1 MNYFDPDVVRKA
13 DSIAAERYGIT
24 GTILMENA
32 GRSVCDALLSS
43 YPKCRSACILCGP
56 GNNGG
61 DGFVVARHLDLHGVS
76 VRVFTSCSKDSF
88 QGDASYHRDILSRLG
103 IDIRESAGLSDQD
116 IQTEMIQSD
125 VCVDSLLGT
134 GSSGA
139 PRGEIARLI
148 RLSGVARH
156 ILSVDIPS
164 GIDPRTGDVFDP
176 CIRAEITVSLLAAKS
191 GLAVLPAREAAGRVV
206 IGSIGI
212 EERKVLRG
220 FPRIVEATQE
230 IFVSRFPDTGPE
242 CHKYKKGSV
251 LVVSGSDEYPGAP
264 LLCVG
269 GALRSG
275 AGVVRLVSPEASA
288 RACVSLYPEAI
299 CVKAAPDME
308 APDLFRK
315 SSAALRAIV
324 CGPGIGRSD
333 WGRRWTETVWE
344 QRGVPTVFDG
354 DSLFWLSVAFE
365 SVMRRPDVLLTPHD
379 GEAARL
385 LGISVDDVRRDRLGA
400 ARRISERYGPVLLK
414 GWTTIV
420 DDGTRTAVVS
430 RGSAVLAVAG
440 SGDVLSGCAGSMLAF
455 GMTPYEAGCAA
466 SWIHG
471 ESGANWARRN
481 GQLGML
487 AREIAE
493 GIPGVLSELS
503 TRWDNPCAVVG

>member
-1 MNYFDPDVVRKA
+1 MNYFDPEFVREA
-13 DSIAAERYGIT
+13 DSIAAGRYGIS

-43 YPKCRSACILCGP
+43 YPKCLSACILCGP

-61 DGFVVARHLDLHGVS
+61 DGFVVARHLALHGVS
-76 VRVFTSCSKDSF
+76 VRVFASCSKDSF
-88 QGDASYHRDILSRLG
+88 QGDASYHRDILSGLG
-103 IDIRESAGLSDQD
+103 IDIRESAGLSDQE

-148 RLSGVARH
+148 RLSGVVHH

-164 GIDPRTGDVFDP
+164 GIDPRTGEVFAP

-191 GLAVLPAREAAGRVV
+191 GLSVLPARAAAGRIV
-206 IGSIGI
+206 IGSIGV
-212 EERKVLRG
+212 EERKVLG
-220 FPRIVEATQE
+220 GSPRVVDATLG

-242 CHKYKKGSV
+242 CHKYKKGS
-251 LVVSGSDEYPGAP
+251 LLIVSGSDEYPGAP

-299 CVKAAPDME
+299 CENTDSDMKEPDV
-308 APDLFRK
+308 FRE
-315 SSAALRAIV
+315 SSTAFRAIV

-333 WGRRWTETVWE
+333 RGRRWTEIFWE
-344 QRGVPTVFDG
+344 QQGIPTVFDG
-354 DSLFWLSVAFE
+354 DSLFWLSVVFE
-365 SVMRRPDVLLTPHD
+365 SVTRRSDVLLTPHD

-385 LGISVDDVRRDRLGA
+385 LGISIDEVRRDRLGA

-430 RGSAVLAVAG
+430 RGSAALAVAG

-481 GQLGML
+481 GPLGML

-493 GIPGVLSELS
+493 GMPEVLSGLLKM
-503 TRWDNPCAVVG
+503 RDNPCAVVG

>member
-1 MNYFDPDVVRKA
+1 MNYFDPAIVREA
-13 DSIAAERYGIT
+13 DSIAAERYGIA
-24 GTILMENA
+24 GAILMENA
-32 GRSVCDALLSS
+32 GRSVCDALLSF
-43 YPKCRSACILCGP
+43 YPQCRSACILCGP

-61 DGFVVARHLDLHGVS
+61 DGFVVARHLALHGVS

-88 QGDASYHRDILSRLG
+88 RGDALYHRDILSALG
-103 IDIRESAGLSDQD
+103 VDIRESEGLNDQEM
-116 IQTEMIQSD
+116 QTEMIQGD

-148 RLSGVARH
+148 RLSGVVRH

-176 CIRAEITVSLLAAKS
+176 CIRAEITVSLLVAKS
-191 GLAVLPAREAAGRVV
+191 GLAVLPARAAAGRIVV
-206 IGSIGI
+206 GSIGV
-212 EERKVLRG
+212 EEKKVLG
-220 FPRIVEATQE
+220 DSPRVVDAALE
-230 IFVSRFPDTGPE
+230 IFVSRFPDIGPE
-242 CHKYKKGSV
+242 CHKYKKGSL

-275 AGVVRLVSPEASA
+275 AGVVRLVSSENSA
-288 RACVSLYPEAI
+288 RACTSLYPEAI
-299 CVKAAPDME
+299 CVHADPDT
-308 APDLFRK
+308 DLSDIFREQ
-315 SSAALRAIV
+315 SIASRAIV
-324 CGPGIGRSD
+324 CGPGIGRGD
-333 WGRRWTETVWE
+333 WGRKWTEIVWR
-344 QRGVPTVFDG
+344 RGVPTVFDG
-354 DSLFWLSVAFE
+354 DSLYWLSLVSD
-365 SVMRRPDVLLTPHD
+365 SVTRRPDVLLTPHD

-385 LGISVDDVRRDRLGA
+385 LGIPIDDVRRDRLGV
-400 ARRISERYGPVLLK
+400 ARRISDRYGPVLLK

-430 RGSAVLAVAG
+430 RGNAALAVAG
-440 SGDVLSGCAGSMLAF
+440 SGDVLSGCVGSMLAF

-481 GQLGML
+481 GPLGML

-493 GIPGVLSELS
+493 GIPEVLSGILK
-503 TRWDNPCAVVG
+503 TRGNPCDVVG